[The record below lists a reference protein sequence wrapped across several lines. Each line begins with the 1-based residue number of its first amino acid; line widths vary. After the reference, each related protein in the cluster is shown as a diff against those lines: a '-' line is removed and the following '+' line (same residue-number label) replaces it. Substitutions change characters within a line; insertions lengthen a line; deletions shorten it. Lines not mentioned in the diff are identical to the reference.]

1 MMNLTALNAQWIN
14 RKLSHVL
21 AGSMTMPKSE
31 SDSAVEESQADA
43 EARRARGEFVRNVS
57 AFRHAI
63 DDPDFP
69 AEPGRYHL
77 FVPLNC
83 P

>member
-1 MMNLTALNAQWIN
+1 
-14 RKLSHVL
+14 
-21 AGSMTMPKSE
+21 MPKPDSN
-31 SDSAVEESQADA
+31 SAVEESQTDA
-43 EARRARGEFVRNVS
+43 EARRARGEFVRSVS